1 MEKIMIPHITAPD
14 VFHITPERLKQKGI
28 SLLLLDLDN
37 TLSPYSEDLPPERVL
52 AWMSELKKSG
62 IEPYILS
69 NNASEERVKN
79 YAEACE
85 IPYVARAGK
94 PSPKPVHQAMKQMG
108 KTHAETALMGDQIFT
123 DSLAARR
130 AGVTAIVVKPLEMSF
145 LFRLR
150 YIVEQVFRLL
160 GREKLK

>member
-1 MEKIMIPHITAPD
+1 MIPHITAPD
-14 VFHITPERLKQKGI
+14 VFHITPAYLKQKGI

-52 AWMSELKKSG
+52 DWMNALKKSG

-69 NNASEERVKN
+69 NNASEARVKN

-85 IPYVARAGK
+85 IPYVAKSGK
-94 PSPKPVHQAMKQMG
+94 PSPKPVHEAMQKRG
-108 KTHAETALMGDQIFT
+108 KTQAETALMGDQIFT
-123 DSLAARR
+123 DTLAARR
-130 AGVTAIVVKPLEMSF
+130 AGVTAIIVKPLEMTF

-150 YIVEQVFRLL
+150 YIVEQIFRLL
-160 GREKLK
+160 GREKLR